1 MGILKI
7 RSLILIVLFGISS
20 SLILFGCGGKLAKTG
35 FAAVTEVAPN
45 GVMRM
50 QYADGKAAWKRIA
63 EENGPKDCAVAAKNR
78 LKWARF
84 VETKKGST
92 LTFPNGDTI
101 TYQNL
106 DLD

>member
-7 RSLILIVLFGISS
+7 RSLILVILLGVSP
-20 SLILFGCGGKLAKTG
+20 LIFFSGCGGKLAKTG

-45 GVMRM
+45 GAMRM

>member
-1 MGILKI
+1 MEILNI
-7 RSLILIVLFGISS
+7 RSRVLTALLGIV
-20 SLILFGCGGKLAKTG
+20 SLSILFGCGGPLAKTG

-78 LKWARF
+78 LKWARY
-84 VETKKGST
+84 VETKQGST
-92 LTFPNGDTI
+92 LTFPSGDTI
-101 TYQNL
+101 TYQNM

>member
-7 RSLILIVLFGISS
+7 RSLVLTVLLGISS
-20 SLILFGCGGKLAKTG
+20 VPILFGCGGPLAKTG

-45 GVMRM
+45 GVIRM
-50 QYADGKAAWKRIA
+50 QYADGKAAWKRVA

>member
-1 MGILKI
+1 MGILKS
-7 RSLILIVLFGISS
+7 RSLVLAVLFGLSFLPLLS
-20 SLILFGCGGKLAKTG
+20 GCGGKLANTG
-35 FAAVTEVAPN
+35 FASVTEVAPN

-63 EENGPKDCAVAAKNR
+63 EENGPKDSAIAAKNR

-101 TYQNL
+101 TYQNI

>member
-7 RSLILIVLFGISS
+7 RSLILTVVFGISFLS
-20 SLILFGCGGKLAKTG
+20 ILFGCGGKLAKTG

-45 GVMRM
+45 GAMRM
-50 QYADGKAAWKRIA
+50 QYSDGKAAWKRIA

-101 TYQNL
+101 TYQNM